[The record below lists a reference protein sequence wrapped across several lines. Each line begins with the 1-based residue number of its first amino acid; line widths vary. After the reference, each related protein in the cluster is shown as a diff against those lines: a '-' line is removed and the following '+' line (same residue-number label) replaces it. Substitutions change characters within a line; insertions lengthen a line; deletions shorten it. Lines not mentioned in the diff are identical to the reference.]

1 MSDQLYGV
9 AVKSVAGWHLS
20 EDGRALVKCATAK
33 GGEFVLSLDFND
45 LAELAFCL
53 LDAFAETQ
61 RPDGRARQS
70 VTVLEADGY
79 DIGGTA
85 DGSLVLTLKKKG
97 GAGIP
102 FQLTRDMA
110 KSLSIALAECVEDE
124 APSRSRTQS
133 H

>member
-1 MSDQLYGV
+1 MSDQLYAV
-9 AVKSVAGWHLS
+9 EVKSIDGWHMA
-20 EDGRALVKCATAK
+20 EDGRVLVKCNTAK
-33 GGEFVLSLDFND
+33 GEFVMSLDKKD

-61 RPDGRARQS
+61 KPDGRARQS
-70 VTVLEADGY
+70 VTVLEAAGY
-79 DIGGTA
+79 DIGGTT
-85 DGSLVLTLKKKG
+85 DGSLVLTLQKKG

-110 KSLSIALAECVEDE
+110 KGLSDSLEERLDNDALM
-124 APSRSRTQS
+124 PSRTQS